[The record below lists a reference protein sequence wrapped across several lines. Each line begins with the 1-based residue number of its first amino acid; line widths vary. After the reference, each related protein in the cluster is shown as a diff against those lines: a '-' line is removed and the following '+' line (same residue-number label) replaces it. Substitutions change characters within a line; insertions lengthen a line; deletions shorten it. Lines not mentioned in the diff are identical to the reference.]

1 MSFLNDYICAKTKR
15 SEYFCDFLPFPS
27 LLSFFTLTCRVCTS
41 GLSYADVITKF
52 PGIYRFY
59 SLLVWGSAVILIKC
73 SLNKCSAGLFRFP
86 FTCET
91 SWMILIWTFL
101 YIVPFCIGLAC
112 EKSFR
117 LGSGEESFS
126 LLPPPLTGLFVLFS
140 TQSSERANSNNK
152 LYWHDYNRRVLQF
165 PKLLIT
171 NSCNWFVN

>member
-27 LLSFFTLTCRVCTS
+27 LLSFFTPTCRVCTS

-126 LLPPPLTGLFVLFS
+126 LLPPPSLAFS
-140 TQSSERANSNNK
+140 YYSPLRAQREPTAIISFIDMTIIEEFYSFQSY
-152 LYWHDYNRRVLQF
+152 L
-165 PKLLIT
+165 
-171 NSCNWFVN
+171 